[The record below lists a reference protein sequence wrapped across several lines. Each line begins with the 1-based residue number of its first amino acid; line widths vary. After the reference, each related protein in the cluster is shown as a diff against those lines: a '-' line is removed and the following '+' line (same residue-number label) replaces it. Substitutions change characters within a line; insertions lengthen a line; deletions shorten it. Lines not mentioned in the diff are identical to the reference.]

1 MCQEIMYQEDFKNRI
16 EIIARLYTPLGV
28 VNRNALV
35 CLDNAKNLEEYM
47 QYYDTV
53 ARTIGIEIRK
63 GLNNLFPNG
72 ES

>member
-1 MCQEIMYQEDFKNRI
+1 MYQEDYKNRM

-47 QYYDTV
+47 EYYDTV
-53 ARTIGIEIRK
+53 ARTIGGELRE
-63 GLNNLFPNG
+63 GLDKLFPNG
-72 ES
+72 GS